1 MESVFHRA
9 VDNNPM
15 SISEKFIV
23 PEEHQANLSQVSTQ
37 ASIPIID
44 LSITDHN
51 LLVHKITQACEEYGF
66 FQITN
71 HGVPK
76 DLCKKTMTAVADF
89 YSLPSQERSQFTDTT
104 KPVKIIG
111 YLLNSK
117 DQESPNIALWS
128 ESLNHPWDPAGDFAS
143 LLPQNPPQYRETFAE
158 YAKEVNELMKRLFG
172 LISEGLGLEKDYLVN
187 KLGENPW
194 LTALANFF
202 PPCPNPE
209 LTLGM
214 STHTDLSALTVL
226 MQSEEISCLQ
236 VLKDDKWIAVHPL
249 PNAFVINLGDQLEV
263 MSNGRL
269 KSVHHRVVNNKMQQR
284 ISVAFFYGPNME
296 TVIGPIEE
304 LTNEEHPPLYRT
316 YTCTEFME
324 EYKRQ
329 AGKRPMVKEAFQLRS
344 K

>member
-23 PEEHQANLSQVSTQ
+23 PEEHKANLSQVSTQ

-158 YAKEVNELMKRLFG
+158 YAKEV
-172 LISEGLGLEKDYLVN
+172 
-187 KLGENPW
+187 
-194 LTALANFF
+194 
-202 PPCPNPE
+202 
-209 LTLGM
+209 
-214 STHTDLSALTVL
+214 
-226 MQSEEISCLQ
+226 
-236 VLKDDKWIAVHPL
+236 
-249 PNAFVINLGDQLEV
+249 

-329 AGKRPMVKEAFQLRS
+329 AGKRPMVKEAFQLTS